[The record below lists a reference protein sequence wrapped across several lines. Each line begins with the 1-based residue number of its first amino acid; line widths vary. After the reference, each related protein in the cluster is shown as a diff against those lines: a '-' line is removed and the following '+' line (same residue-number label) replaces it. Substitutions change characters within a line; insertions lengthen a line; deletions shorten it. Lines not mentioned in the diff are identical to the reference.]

1 MPSELSLIAEPR
13 LLLLAWA
20 AGLAFAAGLVS
31 LFRSVG
37 PGFTWLTAGSAGAV
51 GFAGML
57 GQGAWWA
64 RAALAVLVAGMF
76 WARRRELAGALIT
89 LAGVCYVVE
98 ASLVGGWAPA
108 VAAAVALGGVT
119 GEMMLGHWFLVD
131 PRLPRKA
138 LRALAATGMAGL
150 ALDGLTLVV
159 VGDMAVGGGRVVF
172 WVLLVVS
179 ILLMAGVLEA
189 LRHPA
194 YSAVMAAT
202 GLSYL
207 AVLTTLGAVFLGRAL
222 VAGVGPFG

>member
-1 MPSELSLIAEPR
+1 MPPELSSVAEPR
-13 LLLLAWA
+13 FILLAWA

-31 LFRSVG
+31 LSRSVG
-37 PGFTWLTAGSAGAV
+37 PGFTWLTAGSSAVVGLVGA
-51 GFAGML
+51 L

-64 RAALAVLVAGMF
+64 RAALAALGAGMV
-76 WARRRELAGALIT
+76 WARRREFAGALIT
-89 LAGVCYVVE
+89 LAGACYVVE

-108 VAAAVALGGVT
+108 LSATIALGGVT

-131 PRLPRKA
+131 PRLPRRA
-138 LRALAATGMAGL
+138 LRVLAATGIAGL
-150 ALDGLTLVV
+150 ALDGPTLAV
-159 VGDMAVGGGRVVF
+159 VGDMAGGGGWIVF
-172 WVLLVVS
+172 WALLGAS
-179 ILLMAGVLEA
+179 ILLMAGVLGA

-207 AVLTTLGAVFLGRAL
+207 ATLTTLGAVFLGRAL

>member
-1 MPSELSLIAEPR
+1 VPSELSSIAEPR
-13 LLLLAWA
+13 VLLLAWA

-31 LFRSVG
+31 LSRSVG
-37 PGFTWLTAGSAGAV
+37 PGFTWLTAGAAGAV
-51 GFAGML
+51 GSAGVL

-64 RAALAVLVAGMF
+64 RSALAALGAGML
-76 WARRRELAGALIT
+76 WARRRELAGALIA
-89 LAGVCYVVE
+89 LAGVGYVVE
-98 ASLVGGWAPA
+98 ASLIGGWAPVLSA
-108 VAAAVALGGVT
+108 TVALGGVT

-138 LRALAATGMAGL
+138 LRALAAIGIVGL
-150 ALDGLTLVV
+150 ALDGLTLAV
-159 VGDMAVGGGRVVF
+159 VGDMAGGGERIVF
-172 WVLLVVS
+172 WALLGAS
-179 ILLMAGVLEA
+179 ILLMAGVLGA